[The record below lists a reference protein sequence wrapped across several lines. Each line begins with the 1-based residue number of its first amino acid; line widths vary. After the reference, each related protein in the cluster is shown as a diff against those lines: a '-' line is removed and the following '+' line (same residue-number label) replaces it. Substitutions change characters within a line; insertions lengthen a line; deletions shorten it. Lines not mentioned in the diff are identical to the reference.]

1 MKKIVSLLLA
11 LALCVSVGTVFA
23 AAEETPQLIS
33 TQENRRFT
41 DVAADDWY
49 CAAIEE
55 QVMKYNFI
63 RGVSDTE
70 FDPEGSLTR
79 GMLVTALW
87 RMAGKPI
94 LTPDPDFPSFYFP
107 NLDTDPIPDWAMN
120 AAIWAGFYGIVQ
132 GYPDGTFRA
141 NEPVSREQMVTILY
155 RYAIHCGLEAVSL
168 VEYASGFA
176 DYESISPYAISA
188 VNWAVGAG
196 VVNGDAD
203 RLEPQRIVTRADAA
217 TLLLRLQAYLE
228 QAGLE

>member
-1 MKKIVSLLLA
+1 MMKRIVSLLLV
-11 LALCVSVGTVFA
+11 LVLCVSVGTVFA

-33 TQENRRFT
+33 ASENRRFT

-87 RMAGKPI
+87 RMAGEPI
-94 LTPDPDFPSFYFP
+94 LTPDPTFPSFFFP
-107 NLDTDPIPDWAMN
+107 NLATDPIPDWAMN
-120 AAIWAGFYGIVQ
+120 AAVWAGFNKIVQ

-141 NEPVSREQMVTILY
+141 NEPVTREQMLTILY
-155 RYAIHCGLEAVSL
+155 RYAIHQGLAAVTL
-168 VEYASGFA
+168 EENLTGFA
-176 DYESISPYAISA
+176 DAESISPYALSA
-188 VNWAVGAG
+188 VNWAVGVG
-196 VVNGDAD
+196 VANGHAS
-203 RLEPQRIVTRADAA
+203 RLEPQRIATRADAA
-217 TLLLRLQAYLE
+217 TLLLRLQAVLDA
-228 QAGLE
+228 QN